1 MTSFGL
7 LMLGGIEADLRLNIH
22 VAACFQIYNTSA
34 LSHRSKLEFS
44 RVSKIYPN
52 NRYPVIQYRN
62 VLPQQRSAYF
72 FEEKRALMEFRPLD
86 KADW

>member
-7 LMLGGIEADLRLNIH
+7 LMLCGIEADLRLNIH
-22 VAACFQIYNTSA
+22 VAASFQIYSTCA

-44 RVSKIYPN
+44 RVSKIY
-52 NRYPVIQYRN
+52 RYPVIQYRN

-72 FEEKRALMEFRPLD
+72 FEERRSLMEFRPLD